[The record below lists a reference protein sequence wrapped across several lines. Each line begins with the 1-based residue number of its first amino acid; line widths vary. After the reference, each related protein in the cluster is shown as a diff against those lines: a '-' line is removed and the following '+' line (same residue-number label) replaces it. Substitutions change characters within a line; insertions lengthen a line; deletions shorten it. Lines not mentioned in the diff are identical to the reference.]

1 MDKLFAKFANVTA
14 KATGSPPAFLIC
26 VAFVVLWAV
35 TGPIF
40 KFSETWQLVINTG
53 TTIIT
58 FLMVFLIQNTQN
70 RDGLALQTK
79 LDELIRA
86 TTEAEDEFI
95 GIEKLTDKELEAMH
109 AHCKERA
116 DRHVRAFQK
125 FAAEK
130 DARMAKRKAAAGKDG
145 KKAPSARARAS
156 SRAKALAAGHPLP
169 KKAG

>member
-1 MDKLFAKFANVTA
+1 VDKLFAKFANVTA
-14 KATGSPPAFLIC
+14 RATGSPPAFLIC
-26 VAFVVLWAV
+26 VSAVVLWAAS
-35 TGPIF
+35 GPIF

-86 TTEAEDEFI
+86 ATEAEDEFI

-109 AHCKERA
+109 AHCKARA
-116 DRHVRAFQK
+116 DHHMRAFK
-125 FAAEK
+125 RYAAEK
-130 DARMAKRKAAAGKDG
+130 DARAAKGKSG
-145 KKAPSARARAS
+145 AKQPSARARAS
-156 SRAKALAAGHPLP
+156 SRAAAL
-169 KKAG
+169 KAGSER